1 MYRLRELEEKDLPI
15 INSWRNNKELIDC
28 LGAPYRFINPGVD
41 EAWFQNY
48 MHHRDVTVRCSIV
61 GDDDTILGLVSLT
74 SLDMINQ
81 TATLHIMIGEA
92 NCHNKG
98 IGTYAVKEMVQ
109 HAFNNLNLRR
119 IELEVLS
126 ENTRARHVY
135 EKVGFLHE
143 GTKKK
148 AVYKNGEFVD
158 MEMYAIIKE

>member
-1 MYRLRELEEKDLPI
+1 MYRLRELDEKDLPI
-15 INSWRNNKELIDC
+15 INSWRNNKDLIDC
-28 LGAPYRFINPGVD
+28 LGAPYRFINLGVE

-61 GDDDTILGLVSLT
+61 GDDDIILGLVSLT
-74 SLDMINQ
+74 SLNMINQ

-92 NCHNKG
+92 NDYNKG
-98 IGTYAVKEMVQ
+98 IGTYAVKEMIQ

-135 EKVGFLHE
+135 EKVGFIHE

-148 AVYKNGEFVD
+148 SVYKNGEFVD

>member
-1 MYRLRELEEKDLPI
+1 
-15 INSWRNNKELIDC
+15 
-28 LGAPYRFINPGVD
+28 
-41 EAWFQNY
+41 
-48 MHHRDVTVRCSIV
+48 
-61 GDDDTILGLVSLT
+61 
-74 SLDMINQ
+74 MINQ

-92 NCHNKG
+92 NEYNKG
-98 IGTYAVKEMVQ
+98 IGTYAVKEMIQ

>member
-1 MYRLRELEEKDLPI
+1 MYRLRELDEKDLPI

-28 LGAPYRFINPGVD
+28 LGAPYRFINLVVD

-48 MHHRDVTVRCSIV
+48 LHHRDVTVRCSIV
-61 GDDDTILGLVSLT
+61 GNDDTILGLVSLT
-74 SLDMINQ
+74 SLNMINQ

-92 NCHNKG
+92 NDYNKG
-98 IGTYAVKEMVQ
+98 IGTYAVKEMIQ